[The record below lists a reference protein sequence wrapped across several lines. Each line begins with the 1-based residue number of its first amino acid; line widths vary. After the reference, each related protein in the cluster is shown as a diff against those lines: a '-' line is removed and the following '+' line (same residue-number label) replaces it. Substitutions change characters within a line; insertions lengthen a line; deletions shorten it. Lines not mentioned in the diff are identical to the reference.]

1 MSLLNKSKQNSK
13 ENHLSLT
20 DNERLLAIY
29 TKLINGHF
37 VKVKEEAQI
46 FGVDEERIQGDI
58 EDIRMF
64 FEKLGHT
71 KKALNR
77 IVYDKEQKAYH
88 LAQLPSHIILLE
100 TPVPRIA
107 PYIPQYSLL
116 PIVDNC
122 TQDSAE

>member
-1 MSLLNKSKQNSK
+1 MKHAEK
-13 ENHLSLT
+13 ESHLSLT

-29 TKLINGHF
+29 TKLINGYF

-88 LAQLPSHIILLE
+88 LAQLPSHITLIE

-122 TQDSAE
+122 TKDSAE

>member
-1 MSLLNKSKQNSK
+1 MSLLSKSKQNNK

-20 DNERLLAIY
+20 DNERLIAIY

-37 VKVKEEAQI
+37 VKVKEEARI

-64 FEKLGHT
+64 FEKFGRT
-71 KKALNR
+71 KEALNC

-88 LAQLPSHIILLE
+88 LTQLSSHTILLE
-100 TPVPRIA
+100 TPVPRIV

-116 PIVDNC
+116 PIVDKS
-122 TQDSAE
+122 TKDTAE

>member
-1 MSLLNKSKQNSK
+1 MSLHGNQKPGNKEKILF
-13 ENHLSLT
+13 LS

-29 TKLINGHF
+29 TKLINGYF
-37 VKVKEEAQI
+37 VKVNEEAQI

-71 KKALNR
+71 KEALNR

-88 LAQLPSHIILLE
+88 LAQLPSHTILLE

-107 PYIPQYSLL
+107 PYIPQYCLL

-122 TQDSAE
+122 TNDTSE

>member
-1 MSLLNKSKQNSK
+1 MSLLNKSKQNNK

-122 TQDSAE
+122 TNDTSE

>member
-1 MSLLNKSKQNSK
+1 MSLLNKSKQNNK

-29 TKLINGHF
+29 TKLLNGYF
-37 VKVKEEAQI
+37 VKVKEEAQT

-77 IVYDKEQKAYH
+77 IVYDKEQKAYR
-88 LAQLPSHIILLE
+88 LTQLPPHIILLE

-122 TQDSAE
+122 TQDTSE